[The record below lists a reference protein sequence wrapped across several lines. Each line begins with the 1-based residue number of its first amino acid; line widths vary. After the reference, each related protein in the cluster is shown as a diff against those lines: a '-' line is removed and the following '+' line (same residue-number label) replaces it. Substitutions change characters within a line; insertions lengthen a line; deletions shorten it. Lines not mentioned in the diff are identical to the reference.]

1 MREISRPLRS
11 RAGALPPH
19 EGIMK
24 RNKLSGL
31 LIGGFALLV
40 ACVFHTS
47 SAVGDEC
54 PFPMFAATRAYPI
67 GGVGFS
73 VAVGDFNKD
82 GKPDVAVVVG
92 STTNTVQIFLGN
104 GDGTLQPP
112 INYTPTTF
120 PQSIVA
126 IDVNRDGN
134 LDLVIGVGTQM
145 WVLLGNGNGTF
156 KPAIPVTSAGSVSFA
171 LGYFDSDAN
180 PDLASYGSISV
191 RVQKGVGD
199 GTFLPGTDYPI
210 SFPVQESMASIAV
223 GDFNGDGKSDI
234 VVGTMG
240 QTNGHLAV
248 LFGNGDGTFS
258 GPKTNLTAL
267 TPSTLAVGDFNSD
280 GKRDV
285 AAGDYDTGTVT
296 IFLGNG
302 DGTFV
307 SGAVY
312 FVGTNLTSITVADF
326 NSDGTNDLV
335 VTTLSRVTILLGV
348 GNGTFRQTATFGGLW
363 EAAAVGD
370 FNGDGKLD
378 LVSDVQAASAK
389 IGITLGNGDG
399 TFKAAVPYKVGGNP
413 QSVATGDLNG
423 DGHLD
428 LVVANFDSNTV
439 SVLLNNGDGTYQPAS
454 NYPTPTGPQAVA
466 IGDLNGDGT
475 NDIVVSTLNT
485 TNAFSVL
492 LNKGNGT
499 FKPAINFG
507 SFGGAPIAVGDFN
520 GDHKL
525 DILANSLLAGF
536 QVQLGNGKGGF
547 ASAPAVPGV
556 NAYGYAPGLLV
567 VGHFNADTNLDFAL
581 GVDGESKVTVGLGKG
596 DGTFQVVNTS
606 YAGTNC
612 QGIAAG
618 DFNGDGKLDL
628 AVADGGTSD
637 VGQGAVFIL
646 LGNGDGTF
654 KLGAQYPQ
662 GAHAAFVACA
672 DFNGDG
678 KLDLAVRYIE
688 GFGMGVML
696 GNGDGTFQ
704 PAVDFG
710 SMNDALFAGVAV
722 GDLNGDGKPDA
733 AVLDLPGEVAVLLNT
748 CTAATPVGPQLSLS
762 QTISSGVISWPVSL
776 VYSLESNTNL
786 ASTNWLKATQPLS
799 TNNGTVQVTVPFNRQ
814 AQFFRLH
821 KQ

>member
-1 MREISRPLRS
+1 
-11 RAGALPPH
+11 
-19 EGIMK
+19 MK
-24 RNKLSGL
+24 TNKLSPL

-40 ACVFHTS
+40 TSVFH
-47 SAVGDEC
+47 AGLARGDEC
-54 PFPMFAATRAYPI
+54 PFPMFAATRAYLISGI
-67 GGVGFS
+67 GYS

-82 GKPDVAVVVG
+82 GKPDVAVVVIG
-92 STTNTVQIFLGN
+92 SGTNTVQVFLGN

-112 INYTPTTF
+112 IYYTPTTS

-126 IDVNRDGN
+126 ADVNHDGN
-134 LDLVIGVGTQM
+134 LDLVVGEGSEM

-156 KPAIPVTSAGSVSFA
+156 KPAIPVTGAGSVSFA
-171 LGYFDSDAN
+171 FGYFNSN
-180 PDLASYGSISV
+180 TNLDLATYGDIFV

-199 GTFLPGTDYPI
+199 GTFLPGTDYII
-210 SFPVQESMASIAV
+210 SFPVQESVASIAV

-234 VVGTMG
+234 VVGTGG

-248 LFGNGDGTFS
+248 LLGNGNGTFS
-258 GPKTNLTAL
+258 SPITNLTAL
-267 TPSTLAVGDFNSD
+267 PESALAVGDFNLD

-285 AAGDYDTGTVT
+285 AAGNYDTGTVT

-302 DGTFV
+302 DGTFA

-312 FVGTNLTSITVADF
+312 SVGTNLTSITVADF
-326 NSDGTNDLV
+326 NGDGTNDLV

-363 EAAAVGD
+363 ETAAVAD

-378 LVSDVQAASAK
+378 LVSDVQAGSGK
-389 IGITLGNGDG
+389 LGITLGNGDG
-399 TFKAAVPYKVGGNP
+399 TFKAAVPYQVGGNP
-413 QSVATGDLNG
+413 QSVAIGDVNG

-439 SVLLNNGDGTYQPAS
+439 SVLLNNGDGTYQSAS
-454 NYPTPTGPQAVA
+454 NYATPTGPQAVA
-466 IGDLNGDGT
+466 LGDFNGDGT
-475 NDIVVSTLNT
+475 NDIVVSTLNSA
-485 TNAFSVL
+485 NAFSVL

-547 ASAPAVPGV
+547 VPAAAVPGV
-556 NAYGYAPGLLV
+556 NAYGYGPGLLV

-581 GVDGESKVTVGLGKG
+581 GVYAEAKVIVGLGKG

-612 QGIAAG
+612 EGIAAG

-637 VGQGAVFIL
+637 VGQGSVFIL

-662 GAHAAFVACA
+662 GAHAEFVACA

-678 KLDLAVRYIE
+678 KLDLAVRYLE

-704 PAVDFG
+704 PADYFG
-710 SMNDALFAGVAV
+710 SMNDAIFPAMAV

-733 AVLDLPGEVAVLLNT
+733 AVLDLAGDVAVLLNT
-748 CTAATPVGPQLSLS
+748 CTAAPAAGPQLSLS
-762 QTISSGVISWPVSL
+762 QSISSGVISWPVSV
-776 VYSLESNTNL
+776 VYNLESTTNL
-786 ASTNWLKATQPLS
+786 ASTNWLKATEPLS
-799 TNNGTVQVTVPFNRQ
+799 TNNGTIQVTVPFNSQ